1 MRHRESVSKENVVKD
16 KKVYQAPQI
25 RSEVIKVGVFG
36 DYGNTDDG
44 GDFSPV
50 AFLNPFF
57 RLCCS

>member
-1 MRHRESVSKENVVKD
+1 MYQRRAVVKD
-16 KKVYQAPQI
+16 KKVYQAPQVRTEI
-25 RSEVIKVGVFG
+25 IKVGVFG
-36 DYGNTDDG
+36 NYGCDDP